1 MIDIRGDNQFVDVQ
15 HRQEWDPTLNNHQ
28 GGNKL
33 VIDIQP
39 GHEIIELKAMV
50 ESLKLEVDAITL
62 QQDTESALRKTNPAL
77 QDLYDQ
83 YQVVYTLVKKT
94 DDAING
100 NDGGG

>member
-1 MIDIRGDNQFVDVQ
+1 MIDIRADQQFINVE
-15 HRQEWDPTLNNHQ
+15 HRQEWDSTLNNHS

-39 GHEIIELKAMV
+39 GYELTELKATV
-50 ESLKLEVDAITL
+50 DNLKLQLDAITI
-62 QQDTESALRKTNPAL
+62 QQDTESALRGTNPAL
-77 QDLYDQ
+77 QELYDQ
-83 YQVVYTLVKKT
+83 YQMVYTLVKKT